1 MCFVLSLSLVN
12 LNETDLDI
20 SGSQQ
25 QAVTLKILLHYMAV
39 AAISSGS
46 ELLSQDV
53 YRWRVFQLSPVTG
66 GENYTISAESLSLLS
81 DVGTLSSCG
90 QSM

>member
-1 MCFVLSLSLVN
+1 VLSLSLVN
-12 LNETDLDI
+12 LNETGLDI

-25 QAVTLKILLHYMAV
+25 QAVTLKILLDCMAV

-53 YRWRVFQLSPVTG
+53 YRRRVFQLSPVTG
-66 GENYTISAESLSLLS
+66 EEIHTISAASLSLLS